1 MIVKC
6 WPQMSHNFG
15 SLQLKFG
22 GLKLLVVKDNLSC
35 PELAPFGVPRNYF
48 ARSKVIGGNSGQ
60 SLTPDTMCLIAYDFC

>member
-48 ARSKVIGGNSGQ
+48 ASSIENRKKVYYNSQDGG
-60 SLTPDTMCLIAYDFC
+60 F